1 MLKAVFLVHK
11 KAGMDAD
18 EFRRHW
24 RDTQGGLGAKIP
36 GTRKYVQN
44 HTVASLDGAAFPYD
58 GFAEVWFDNREAFE
72 RAMATPQAQEA
83 IADLPNFLD
92 MKRMQSFIVEEIS
105 IV

>member
-11 KAGMDAD
+11 RADTDAQ

-24 RDTQGGLGAKIP
+24 RETQGSLGAKIP

-44 HTVASLDGAAFPYD
+44 HTLTPPGGGAPPYD
-58 GFAEVWFDNREAFE
+58 GFAEMWFDNKEAFE
-72 RAMATPQAQEA
+72 QAMATPEAQAA

-92 MKRMQSFIVEEIS
+92 TKRMQSFIVDEIT